1 MTDEHL
7 LGQLIVMG
15 LPGPKLTDGLRDLVR
30 KIQPGGYIMFTRNL
44 ASPEQV
50 HALITELQDLSG
62 EPVIFTVDQ
71 EGGRV
76 SRLKVIGEEP
86 PSASELRNYGGTEV
100 CARHGELMGQV
111 QAALGFN
118 LDLAPVVDY
127 CLTEDADNSLRGR
140 CYGSNPDETIEKADA
155 FLKAM
160 QAQGVQGTA
169 KHFPGYTYCELD
181 PHGDLPL
188 IKRTREELE
197 ANELRVFKHFAGKA
211 DAFMIGHGHFTAY
224 HEESI
229 PASLSP
235 VLIQEVLRGQLG
247 FKGVVMTDDL
257 EMGAVA
263 NRYGSEEATR
273 LSMKAG
279 EDLLLICHNPA
290 CVEIAFDTLKS
301 MPDAE
306 VSRAVEAVTA
316 YRKGLSRPPE
326 TFDADRFRQINAEIR
341 DFRIKIRGK

>member
-1 MTDEHL
+1 MRDEHL

-15 LPGPKLTDGLRDLVR
+15 LPGPRLTDGLRNLVR

-50 HALITELQDLSG
+50 HSLITELQSLSK
-62 EPVIFTVDQ
+62 EPVMFTVDQ

-86 PSASELRNYGGTEV
+86 PSASELRKYGGLEV
-100 CARHGELMGQV
+100 CQQHGKLMGQV

-127 CLTEDADNSLRGR
+127 CLSEEADNSLRGR
-140 CYGSNPDETIEKADA
+140 CFGTNPDETIEKADA
-155 FLKAM
+155 FLKGM
-160 QAQGVQGTA
+160 QAEGVHGTA
-169 KHFPGYTYCELD
+169 KHFPGYTFCELD

-188 IKRTREELE
+188 ITRSKEELE
-197 ANELRVFKHFAGKA
+197 NNELRVFKYFADKA

-224 HEESI
+224 HQESI

-235 VLIQEVLRGQLG
+235 VLIQDVLRGQLG

-273 LSMKAG
+273 LAMKAG
-279 EDLLLICHNPA
+279 EDLLLLCHNPA
-290 CVEIAFDTLKS
+290 CVEIAFDTLKA
-301 MPDAE
+301 MPDAD
-306 VSRAVEAVTA
+306 VSRAVEAVSN
-316 YRKGLSRPPE
+316 YRKTLRRPPE
-326 TFDADRFRQINAEIR
+326 KFDSDRFQEINAAIR
-341 DFRIKIRGK
+341 AFRVLIRGA

>member
-1 MTDEHL
+1 
-7 LGQLIVMG
+7 
-15 LPGPKLTDGLRDLVR
+15 
-30 KIQPGGYIMFTRNL
+30 
-44 ASPEQV
+44 
-50 HALITELQDLSG
+50 
-62 EPVIFTVDQ
+62 
-71 EGGRV
+71 
-76 SRLKVIGEEP
+76 
-86 PSASELRNYGGTEV
+86 
-100 CARHGELMGQV
+100 MGQV

-127 CLTEDADNSLRGR
+127 CLSEDADNSLRGR
-140 CYGSNPDETIEKADA
+140 CYGTNPDETIEKAEA

-160 QAQGVQGTA
+160 QAEGVHGTA

-188 IKRTREELE
+188 ITRTREQLE
-197 ANELRVFKHFAGKA
+197 QNELRVFKHFADKA

-224 HEESI
+224 HQESI

-235 VLIQEVLRGQLG
+235 VLITEVLRGQLG

-263 NRYGSEEATR
+263 NRYGSEEAAKLAIR
-273 LSMKAG
+273 AG

-290 CVEIAFDTLKS
+290 CVEIAFDALKS

-306 VSRAVEAVTA
+306 VSRAVQAVTE
-316 YRKGLSRPPE
+316 YRKTLRRPPE
-326 TFDADRFRQINAEIR
+326 KFDAARFREINENIR
-341 DFRIKIRGK
+341 KFRIEIRGK